1 MKQRVVILLLSVSN
15 LINAQFA
22 GHIDPAM
29 GFVNNVTFAKEG
41 RDIKQLSNGHIIVSG
56 SLWSSPSYDGYL
68 MEFDSNGN
76 FITGSQETGT
86 TCFFA
91 CDTIDSNNFIAVG
104 RSENFTNHII
114 FDKKTLAYSSVDID
128 LSSLFNRIDVFDLVT
143 QPDGKFVICG
153 LSSTDGLVNKFWV
166 ARFNSNLTIDN
177 TFGSNG
183 HVSLAFGNDAQARS
197 IALQT
202 DGKIVAVGHSI
213 TNKNAVIV
221 RLNTNGTLD
230 NSFFGSGYTIT
241 QSEINY
247 CELYGV
253 AVANDNTIYSVG
265 VRKGAG
271 NAEGQIRVINPTQNQ
286 FIYTATT
293 NAKWY
298 SISLQADSSKLIISG
313 QSSPSLFGATVPLV
327 YRFRM
332 DGTGAYVND
341 PSFNGFNNLGLYTT
355 GIVGSYNEDFTMSN
369 CIQSNGKILLSG
381 VFNGGMF
388 LTRLENDYI
397 PTGKNEFFSDKQD
410 LKSYPNPS
418 NGTFNVTNTKNIKTI
433 KAYNLIGKE
442 VDIIQQSENTFQ
454 IHEKGLYIL
463 HVQTRDGKIYTEQVI
478 VN

>member
-41 RDIKQLSNGHIIVSG
+41 RDIKQLSNGNIIVSG

-91 CDTIDSNNFIAVG
+91 CDTIDSNNYIAVG

-114 FDKKTLAYSSVDID
+114 FDKKTLAYSAVDID

-247 CELYGV
+247 SELYGV
-253 AVANDNTIYSVG
+253 TVANNNTIYSVG

-271 NAEGQIRVINPTQNQ
+271 NAEGQIRIISSTQNHSV
-286 FIYTATT
+286 YTQITD
-293 NAKWY
+293 AKWY

-313 QSSPSLFGATVPLV
+313 QSGP
-327 YRFRM
+327 
-332 DGTGAYVND
+332 DGTGRTVPAVYRYRLNGSGYYEID
-341 PSFNGFNNLGLYTT
+341 PSFSGFGNYGLYVT
-355 GIVGSYNEDFTMSN
+355 GISGINQDLTMSN
-369 CIQSNGKILLSG
+369 YIQKDGKILLSG